1 MVYVSSME
9 MYGVL
14 NLQDDQM
21 VTEEMTGYL
30 NPLALRS
37 NYPET
42 SVCVRICALLME
54 RSMKFQ

>member
-37 NYPET
+37 NYPE
-42 SVCVRICALLME
+42 SKRMWRICALPME
-54 RSMKFQ
+54 RSA